1 MVSVHKE
8 ILLSHKKGEILP
20 FATTWKDSI
29 TLSEIS
35 QAGKDKNCMRSLICR
50 I

>member
-1 MVSVHKE
+1 MHTRKYYSA
-8 ILLSHKKGEILP
+8 IKKDENLP

-29 TLSEIS
+29 MLSEIS
-35 QAGKDKNCMRSLICR
+35 PTGKDKNCMRSLICR